1 MTAPEFSEQERE
13 EWLKPHP
20 SDAFAEEDFGPD
32 HAAPLS
38 TEDIARQAIEN
49 GAPKQNRGKRAPRAT
64 ESVLGN
70 LGQNTKRNS
79 GIRQLTKDD
88 QEQIATAYTFFAAG
102 IMPFRMKTA
111 QAIAE
116 SADNCAAA
124 WVEMSKKNDRIRKWI
139 LGALE
144 GGALGALVFAHF
156 PILVSLMP
164 ENMSETLS
172 GMIANASPFR
182 RHVED
187 DGSEH
192 GGTQ

>member
-1 MTAPEFSEQERE
+1 MTAPEFSEQERA
-13 EWLKPHP
+13 EWLNAQP
-20 SDAFAEEDFGPD
+20 SNAFPAEEYGPD
-32 HAAPLS
+32 HSAPLS

-124 WVEMSKKNDRIRKWI
+124 WMEMAKKNDRIRKWI

-156 PILVSLMP
+156 PIIVSLMP
-164 ENMSETLS
+164 ENMSDTIS
-172 GMIANASPFR
+172 GMLANASPFR
-182 RHVED
+182 RMED
-187 DGSEH
+187 DGEEH
-192 GGTQ
+192 RGTQ